1 MTATTVATPLTQKR
15 RRPGQSS
22 LPHVFIGGQSVGGLY
37 SGTPGLLE
45 LQKEGKLRPMLEA
58 AGAL

>member
-1 MTATTVATPLTQKR
+1 MGASRPLEVLDQL
-15 RRPGQSS
+15 Q
-22 LPHVFIGGQSVGGLY
+22 Q
-37 SGTPGLLE
+37 TPGLLE